1 MSQKS
6 ARQGSLA
13 PAPDHE
19 QAQELLERRRDP
31 ARVMALTDGIFA
43 IIMTLLV
50 LDIHV
55 PQLSAGES
63 LTKSAF
69 LGEVW
74 PNVVVFAIS
83 FVLTGL
89 YWVAHRDMF
98 NLVRGVDRGLVWLN
112 ILFMLPVALVPAAAV
127 LLGAYSHDQLA
138 LRIYGLLFVLIA
150 LMRLALWYYI
160 GTRRHLL
167 IEHVDRRTLLTGA
180 FTSIALIL
188 AYLIAI
194 LVAGFAP
201 YLSLGIYAGVP
212 VLYFI
217 GITLLR
223 RLAPKG
229 SPERDFT

>member
-6 ARQGSLA
+6 ARQRSLE
-13 PAPDHE
+13 PAPDQE
-19 QAQELLERRRDP
+19 QAQELLERSRDP
-31 ARVMALTDGIFA
+31 ARVMALTDGVFA

-50 LDIHV
+50 LSIQV
-55 PQLSAGES
+55 PKLAAGET
-63 LTKSAF
+63 LKTAF
-69 LGEVW
+69 LLDVW
-74 PNVVVFAIS
+74 PTVVVFVIS

-112 ILFMLPVALVPAAAV
+112 VLYMLPVALVPAAAA
-127 LLGAYSHDQLA
+127 LLGAYSHDALA
-138 LRIYGLLFVLIA
+138 IRIYGLLFVLIA

-167 IEHVDRRTLLTGA
+167 IEHVSPRTLWTGI

-188 AYLIAI
+188 VYLIAI
-194 LVAGFAP
+194 LVAGVAP

-217 GITLLR
+217 GITFLR

-229 SPERDFT
+229 SLERDFT

>member
-6 ARQGSLA
+6 ARQRSLA

-31 ARVMALTDGIFA
+31 ARVMALTDGVFA

-50 LDIHV
+50 LDIQV
-55 PQLSAGES
+55 PKLAAGES
-63 LTKSAF
+63 LKTAF
-69 LGEVW
+69 LLDVW
-74 PNVVVFAIS
+74 PNVVVFVIS

-112 ILFMLPVALVPAAAV
+112 ILFMLPVALVPAAAA

-180 FTSIALIL
+180 FTSIALIV

-223 RLAPKG
+223 RSAPKG

>member
-6 ARQGSLA
+6 ARQRSLA

-31 ARVMALTDGIFA
+31 ARVMALTDGVFA

-50 LDIHV
+50 LDIQV
-55 PQLSAGES
+55 PKLAAGES
-63 LTKSAF
+63 LRTAF
-69 LGEVW
+69 LLDVW
-74 PNVVVFAIS
+74 PNIVVFVIS

-112 ILFMLPVALVPAAAV
+112 ILFMLPVALVPAAAA

>member
-6 ARQGSLA
+6 ARQRSLA

-50 LDIHV
+50 LDIQV
-55 PQLSAGES
+55 PKLAAGES
-63 LTKSAF
+63 LRTAF
-69 LGEVW
+69 LLDVW
-74 PNVVVFAIS
+74 PNVVVFVIS

-112 ILFMLPVALVPAAAV
+112 ILFMLPVALVPAAAA

>member
-31 ARVMALTDGIFA
+31 GRVMALTDGIFA

-55 PQLSAGES
+55 PQLSANES
-63 LTKSAF
+63 LKTAF
-69 LGEVW
+69 LLDVW
-74 PNVVVFAIS
+74 PTVVVFVIS

-112 ILFMLPVALVPAAAV
+112 ILFMLPVALVPAAAA

-167 IEHVDRRTLLTGA
+167 IEQVDRRTLLTGA

-212 VLYFI
+212 ALYFI

>member
-6 ARQGSLA
+6 ARQRSLA
-13 PAPDHE
+13 PAPDQE

-31 ARVMALTDGIFA
+31 ARVMALTDGVFA

-50 LDIHV
+50 LDIRV
-55 PQLSAGES
+55 PQLAAGES
-63 LTKSAF
+63 LRTAF
-69 LGEVW
+69 LLDVW
-74 PNVVVFAIS
+74 PNVVVFVIS

-112 ILFMLPVALVPAAAV
+112 ILFMLTVALVPAAAA
-127 LLGAYSHDQLA
+127 LLGAYSHDPLA
-138 LRIYGLLFVLIA
+138 LRVYGLLFVLIA

-167 IEHVDRRTLLTGA
+167 IEHVDRRTLWTGA

-188 AYLIAI
+188 AYLIAM
-194 LVAGFAP
+194 LVAGVAP

-212 VLYFI
+212 ALYFI

-229 SPERDFT
+229 SLERDFT

>member
-6 ARQGSLA
+6 ARQRSLE

-19 QAQELLERRRDP
+19 QAQELLERSRDP
-31 ARVMALTDGIFA
+31 ARVVALSDGVFA

-50 LDIHV
+50 LGIQV
-55 PQLSAGES
+55 PKLAAGET
-63 LTKSAF
+63 LKTAF
-69 LGEVW
+69 LLDVW
-74 PNVVVFAIS
+74 PNVVVFVIS

-112 ILFMLPVALVPAAAV
+112 ILYLLPVALVPAAAA
-127 LLGAYSHDQLA
+127 LLGAYSHDALA
-138 LRIYGLLFVLIA
+138 IRIYGLLFVLIA

-167 IEHVDRRTLLTGA
+167 IEHVSPRTLWTGV

-188 AYLIAI
+188 VYLIAI
-194 LVAGFAP
+194 LVAGVAP

-217 GITLLR
+217 GITFLR

-229 SPERDFT
+229 SLERDFT